1 MEVSQM
7 VQSKQCSQYP
17 CWIALQVFIGLSAI
31 LLLQPKSGLAAQA
44 GYESPPV
51 LSAAKI
57 LPPELLTGPNH
68 RVQERV
74 TNDGFMNIYTIDSKF
89 GTFSA
94 ASTPLLRIRIQE
106 INAMAAMDNLKGT
119 KEYGTAVKESA
130 LSAMVAAKDMV
141 FQPVQTL
148 KTAASGVAVAFQ
160 RAGDSVFGAKRSDTE
175 DSKFKSLIGFS
186 NYKRE
191 YAYDL
196 GVDVYSRNEVLQD
209 RLNEIS
215 WVGFAGGLTVSAAMA
230 AVSGGA
236 GIAMTAIGTTR
247 LTREIFKNTT
257 PSDLRR
263 ANMEKLKAMAIES
276 STAEMFIN
284 ESVFS
289 PREQTILV
297 SALDEMK
304 GIGDRERFV
313 QLAALTTNADM
324 ALFRQRQAEMYA
336 GYHKAVSPLSQFV
349 SVGQVPGTRAA
360 NGALVFNFP
369 IDYLVWT
376 DSLARLVANTDALVN
391 QLPGVTRKELWL
403 TGNLSPRAR
412 DEMRRIGW
420 ITYEN
425 AEALLVAQDKPT
437 PSYRKEGQPPDAT
450 VKLKSRSIAF
460 GAGVNWGD
468 GVLSYQGKDYPITVS
483 GLSLLDVGVSNVSA
497 TGKVYFLKQP
507 SDISGNYF
515 ATQATFALA
524 GGGGELVMA
533 NGNGV
538 FIALQSEQSGTQLTL
553 GASGVGLKLK

>member
-1 MEVSQM
+1 MIWSNHFCRCIPLQM
-7 VQSKQCSQYP
+7 V
-17 CWIALQVFIGLSAI
+17 IALSAI
-31 LLLQPKSGLAAQA
+31 FVLQPKLGFSAQT
-44 GYESPPV
+44 GYESVPV
-51 LSAAKI
+51 LNASKM
-57 LPPELLTGPNH
+57 LPPELVSGPNH

-74 TNDGFMNIYTIDSKF
+74 ANDGFLNIYTIDSKF
-89 GTFSA
+89 GQFKA
-94 ASTPLLRIRIQE
+94 VSTALLKERVQE
-106 INAMAAMDNLKGT
+106 INAMAAMDKLKGT

-148 KTAASGVAVAFQ
+148 KTAASGVAVAFR

-175 DSKFKSLIGFS
+175 DNRFKSLIGFS
-186 NYKRE
+186 NYKRD

-209 RLNEIS
+209 RLNEIA

-230 AVSGGA
+230 AVPGGA

-247 LTREIFKNTT
+247 LTREIFKNQP

-263 ANMEKLKAMAIES
+263 TNTEKLKAMGIEP
-276 STAEMFIN
+276 STVEMFIN
-284 ESVFS
+284 ESIFS

-297 SALDEMK
+297 SALDEMR
-304 GIGDRERFV
+304 GVSDRERFV
-313 QLAALTTNADM
+313 QLAALTNNADM
-324 ALFRQRQAEMYA
+324 ALFRQRQSEMYA
-336 GYHKAVSPLSQFV
+336 GYHKAVSPLTQLV
-349 SVGQVPGTRAA
+349 SVGQVPGARAS

-376 DSLARLVANTDALVN
+376 DSLARLVANTDTLAN
-391 QLPGVTRKELWL
+391 QLPGVTRKEMWI

-412 DEMRRIGW
+412 TEMRRMGW

-425 AEALLVAQDKPT
+425 AEALLVAQDKSV
-437 PSYRKEGQPPDAT
+437 PSYRKEGQQPDAI
-450 VKLKSRSIAF
+450 VKIQSRSVAL
-460 GAGVNWGD
+460 GAGVSWGD
-468 GVLSYQGKDYPITVS
+468 GVLNYQGKDYPITVS
-483 GLSLLDVGVSNVSA
+483 GLSLLDLGVSNVNA
-497 TGKVYFLKQP
+497 TGKVYFLKTA
-507 SDISGNYF
+507 SDFSGNYF

-538 FIALQSEQSGTQLTL
+538 FIALQSEQTGTQLTL
-553 GASGVGLKLK
+553 GASGVSLKLK